1 MITAYA
7 TVENAVAAFQRGAHD
22 YLMKPVLF
30 EDLLAKLGR
39 LIRFRRLLRE
49 NQALRRSC
57 TTKGDIDSLV
67 GESPPI
73 QAVKTLIRKVG
84 PTRTTVLITGE
95 SGTGKELVA
104 RALHALGPASDEMF
118 LAINCAAIPHDLLE
132 NQLFGHVRGAFTGA
146 DRDHAG
152 LFVAAGRGTVF
163 LDEIGELARS
173 TQAKLLR
180 AIENKEVL
188 PVGATRPVSFQARL
202 LTATNKDLAAEVA
215 ADRFRADLYYR
226 LNVVSIHLP
235 PLRNRRED
243 IPELV
248 AVLLAKHVKSLGK
261 RVDGVDNATV
271 RGLMSARWVGNVREL
286 DNALERALILSEGPI
301 LTPDDFPPG
310 LIVESDGD
318 AAGDNLRAA
327 VREYERHHI
336 QRVLRECGDDK
347 REAARRLGLGLS
359 SLYRKLEEIGIRSSF
374 SCSSFFGPCCEDRS
388 VRDIRVAA
396 AQFEHR
402 NGDKA
407 YNLSRIEE
415 LTRRAVEQGAEI
427 VSFHECSISGYTFLQ
442 HLGRDE
448 LASLAESVPDGPSV
462 AALAK
467 IAREFGV
474 VVMAGLIES
483 DAAGRLFNCYVTV
496 GPEGFITKFRKLHT
510 FISPYLTPGNSYM

>member
-1 MITAYA
+1 MKSAAPGKGNDYQKANESGVPPGRVLIVDDEEVIASTLKEFLQGEGFEVATARDLPTALAQVEALEPEIVLCDVQLPGADGITVLNRVLQVRPETLFIMITAYA

-30 EDLLAKLGR
+30 EDVLAKIGR
-39 LIRFRRLLRE
+39 LVRFRRLLQE
-49 NQALRRSC
+49 NQALRRELH
-57 TTKGDIDSLV
+57 TKGDIDALV
-67 GESPPI
+67 GESPPM

-104 RALHALGPASDEMF
+104 RALHALGPASGEMF

-146 DRDHAG
+146 DRDHTG

-163 LDEIGELARS
+163 LDEIGELSRT

-188 PVGATRPVSFQARL
+188 PVGATHSVPYQARL

-226 LNVVSIHLP
+226 LDVVSIHLP
-235 PLRNRRED
+235 PLRNRRDD
-243 IPELV
+243 IPELI

-271 RGLMSARWVGNVREL
+271 RGLMSAPWIGNVREL
-286 DNALERALILSEGPI
+286 DNALERALILSERPI
-301 LTPDDFPPG
+301 LTPDDFPTG
-310 LIVESDGD
+310 LIVESDSD

-359 SLYRKLEEIGIRSSF
+359 SLYRKLEELG
-374 SCSSFFGPCCEDRS
+374 
-388 VRDIRVAA
+388 VR
-396 AQFEHR
+396 
-402 NGDKA
+402 
-407 YNLSRIEE
+407 LS
-415 LTRRAVEQGAEI
+415 
-427 VSFHECSISGYTFLQ
+427 
-442 HLGRDE
+442 
-448 LASLAESVPDGPSV
+448 
-462 AALAK
+462 
-467 IAREFGV
+467 
-474 VVMAGLIES
+474 
-483 DAAGRLFNCYVTV
+483 
-496 GPEGFITKFRKLHT
+496 
-510 FISPYLTPGNSYM
+510 

>member
-1 MITAYA
+1 MKPATVGKANDDRRAGEPGISPGRILIVDDEEVIASTLKEFLQGEGFEVATARDLSSTLAQVEALEPEIVLCDVQLPGADGITVLNRVLQVRPETLFIMITAYA

-30 EDLLAKLGR
+30 DDLVAKIGR
-39 LIRFRRLLRE
+39 LIRFRRILQE
-49 NQALRRSC
+49 NQALRRELH
-57 TTKGDIDSLV
+57 TTSDIDALA
-67 GESPPI
+67 GQSPPM
-73 QAVKTLIRKVG
+73 QGVKALVRKVG

-104 RALHALGPASDEMF
+104 RALHALGPAKDEMF
-118 LAINCAAIPHDLLE
+118 LAINCAAIPHELLE
-132 NQLFGHVRGAFTGA
+132 NQLFGHVRGAYTGA

-152 LFVAAGRGTVF
+152 LFIAAGRGTVF

-188 PVGATRPVSFQARL
+188 PVGATHPVSFQGRL

-226 LNVVSIHLP
+226 LNVVSIHVP
-235 PLRNRRED
+235 PLRDRRED

-248 AVLLAKHVKSLGK
+248 SILLANHVKRLGK
-261 RVDGVDNATV
+261 RVDGVDNATI

-310 LIVESDGD
+310 LIIESESE
-318 AAGDNLRAA
+318 AAGDNLRTA

-359 SLYRKLEEIGIRSSF
+359 SLYRKLEEIGIRQ
-374 SCSSFFGPCCEDRS
+374 
-388 VRDIRVAA
+388 A
-396 AQFEHR
+396 
-402 NGDKA
+402 
-407 YNLSRIEE
+407 
-415 LTRRAVEQGAEI
+415 
-427 VSFHECSISGYTFLQ
+427 
-442 HLGRDE
+442 
-448 LASLAESVPDGPSV
+448 
-462 AALAK
+462 
-467 IAREFGV
+467 
-474 VVMAGLIES
+474 
-483 DAAGRLFNCYVTV
+483 
-496 GPEGFITKFRKLHT
+496 
-510 FISPYLTPGNSYM
+510 